1 MHVGLVKKE
10 PFHGTT
16 LTDRQ
21 WEVIRLRADGLTQA
35 DVAKKLK
42 TTRENISI
50 IEHRAHDKISAAKAT
65 LAALKELEVTREVL
79 LPGGTSVFE
88 ATSLI
93 VLRAD
98 ILGIKL
104 KHSADSLLAL
114 LRSRCRSK
122 IRGHH
127 LVAVVKAEIAEDG
140 EVSFRM
146 TV

>member
-10 PFHGTT
+10 PFHGTS

-21 WEVIRLRADGLTQA
+21 WEVVRMRAQGMTQA
-35 DVAKKLK
+35 EVAKKLK

-50 IEHRAHDKISAAKAT
+50 IEHRAHEKISAATAT
-65 LAALKELEVTREVL
+65 LAALKDLEATREVL

-88 ATSLI
+88 AISFI

-104 KHSADSLLAL
+104 KTSADSLLAQ

-140 EVSFRM
+140 EVSFKM